1 MNSIKA
7 WRTCATATSIVMLT
21 ACQEATGPAATV
33 ANFNSQRVTNGLR
46 VVQTLASA
54 PGVSALQQ
62 VARLGGTATA
72 TASTAS
78 ATSGIATASAS
89 VVHAAL
95 DAQVFAI
102 TVLAPNVLGK
112 TFTYDTTSRR
122 YAPSDRSGAPA
133 NGVRV
138 VLYSETMD
146 HLPII
151 GQELGFA
158 ELTNEAPLS
167 LTTGAI
173 RLAVV
178 TGGVTRLSYGV
189 SFTLPGVTPSLNIDG
204 FLADGTNRLEFTIA
218 ASPGNTGS
226 GIGIVNATLRVPSEK
241 VEVLATIHAAPAG
254 SGTIDLVVSSGTD
267 RIAVTAAMS
276 ADQVNASFTVN
287 GAVLAR
293 ATGAASGPTIVSAS
307 GQELSA
313 GEQEA
318 LGRIVST
325 TSGIVQLLNDL
336 AAPAAPIVQMATAI
350 GRG

>member
-7 WRTCATATSIVMLT
+7 WRTCATATSIVLLT
-21 ACQEATGPAATV
+21 ACQAVTAPAATV
-33 ANFNSQRVTNGLR
+33 ANFNSQRVTDGLR
-46 VVQTLASA
+46 VVQAIASA
-54 PGVSALQQ
+54 PAVNALQQ
-62 VARLGGTATA
+62 VARLGGTATVTA
-72 TASTAS
+72 TATS

-138 VLYSETMD
+138 VLYSETAD

-167 LTTGAI
+167 VTTGAI
-173 RLAVV
+173 RLTVV

-204 FLADGTNRLEFTIA
+204 FLADAANRLEFTIA
-218 ASPGNTGS
+218 ASPSSTGS
-226 GIGIVNATLRVPSEK
+226 ETSIVNATLRVPS
-241 VEVLATIHAAPAG
+241 AG
-254 SGTIDLVVSSGTD
+254 PVSS
-267 RIAVTAAMS
+267 IS
-276 ADQVNASFTVN
+276 H
-287 GAVLAR
+287 
-293 ATGAASGPTIVSAS
+293 
-307 GQELSA
+307 
-313 GEQEA
+313 
-318 LGRIVST
+318 
-325 TSGIVQLLNDL
+325 
-336 AAPAAPIVQMATAI
+336 
-350 GRG
+350 